1 MAENFLRYPKG
12 GVQPTHGLHEAT
24 LFLNIA
30 FHRIHACMMTTTGL
44 PSDWVLR
51 PAIDLE
57 LKQYTLLAY
66 LQRVQQRFSETKL
79 YPHLDELEVHHSE
92 LLRIQRSKGSLSA
105 NIHGDLVGFDP
116 ATGQAIHAPAP
127 QPDVLD
133 VIDDVI
139 EFALPGLRR
148 MIANGSELRQELTAL
163 IRFEP
168 LGVQPL
174 KPTEGWLFL
183 GSGRETRVYR
193 YAMPLLREHQEQH
206 QYRSVVTRYHGTY
219 PRSISHTYEHVR
231 ATLIGTRPDLPVP
244 ATFVFDST
252 SSIPYI
258 ETFMPLAKQLVY
270 EHIVGGR

>member
-1 MAENFLRYPKG
+1 MAN
-12 GVQPTHGLHEAT
+12 
-24 LFLNIA
+24 N
-30 FHRIHACMMTTTGL
+30 GL

-79 YPHLDELEVHHSE
+79 YPYLDELEAHHNE
-92 LLRIQRSKGSLSA
+92 LLRIQRTKGSLSES
-105 NIHGDLVGFDP
+105 IHGDLIGFDP
-116 ATGQAIHAPAP
+116 TTGNALYAQTQ
-127 QPDVLD
+127 QPDMLG
-133 VIDDVI
+133 VIDEVI
-139 EFALPGLRR
+139 QFAIPGLRR
-148 MIANGSELRQELTAL
+148 MIANGSELRKELTSH

-183 GSGRETRVYR
+183 GAGGETRVYH
-193 YAMPLLREHQEQH
+193 YAMPLLREHTEQY

-219 PRSISHTYEHVR
+219 PRSISNTYEHVR
-231 ATLIGTRPDLPVP
+231 LALMGSRPDLPVP

-252 SSIPYI
+252 SKIPYI

-270 EHIVGGR
+270 EHILGAL

>member
-1 MAENFLRYPKG
+1 
-12 GVQPTHGLHEAT
+12 
-24 LFLNIA
+24 
-30 FHRIHACMMTTTGL
+30 MTTTGL

-66 LQRVQQRFSETKL
+66 LQRVKQRFSETKL
-79 YPHLDELEVHHSE
+79 YPHLDELEAHHNE
-92 LLRIQRSKGSLSA
+92 LLRIQRSKDSLSA
-105 NIHGDLVGFDP
+105 SIHGDLTGFD
-116 ATGQAIHAPAP
+116 ATTGKPLYAQAQ
-127 QPDVLD
+127 QPDMLD
-133 VIDDVI
+133 VIDEVI

-148 MIANGSELRQELTAL
+148 MIANGSELRQQLTGM

-183 GSGRETRVYR
+183 GAGGEARVYH
-193 YAMPLLREHQEQH
+193 YAMPLLREHQQQY

-219 PRSISHTYEHVR
+219 PRSISNTYEHIR
-231 ATLIGTRPDLPVP
+231 ARLIGTRPELPVP
-244 ATFVFDST
+244 ATFIFDST
-252 SSIPYI
+252 SRIPYI